1 MRLALGLIAL
11 AVSLAAAGCGAGSE
25 TSGSGTPAA
34 STATEQV
41 DTSTR
46 ADRQKPPPIV
56 LVSDAG
62 SQTAVPGSF
71 CVQYTDEA
79 AGESGGACADT
90 LAITPAQLSTVRPA
104 ETVRIVLEDA
114 EVTRSGSAAVHPLCR
129 RKTLESIPLE
139 PGPETTWRVDL
150 EPGRYQLD
158 VFAYFESADGRYG
171 DVSGS
176 LGVLVDDSAPLEI
189 VPAPA
194 LQRCITE

>member
-1 MRLALGLIAL
+1 MRLVPGL
-11 AVSLAAAGCGAGSE
+11 VSLVVSIVAFGCGAGSE

-90 LAITPAQLSTVRPA
+90 PAITPAQMTTVRPG
-104 ETVRIVLEDA
+104 EVVRVVLEDA
-114 EVTRSGSAAVHPLCR
+114 EITRSGSLAVHPLCR
-129 RKTLESIPLE
+129 RKTVESIPLD

-158 VFAYFESADGRYG
+158 VFAYFESADGRSG

-176 LGVLVDDSAPLEI
+176 LGVLVDDAAPLEI
-189 VPAPA
+189 VPVPA
-194 LQRCITE
+194 LPRCA